1 MTYILAPTSSPII
14 ISHSVI
20 DSHSVAIHWN
30 PPISYHNGII
40 RNYIVHIVEMS
51 GDRNAV
57 RVYNT
62 TATTV
67 VIGSLIPSYAYKF
80 FIAASTVAIGPYTS
94 FVITLP
100 EDSKFF
106 H

>member
-1 MTYILAPTSSPII
+1 
-14 ISHSVI
+14 
-20 DSHSVAIHWN
+20 
-30 PPISYHNGII
+30 
-40 RNYIVHIVEMS
+40 MS

-80 FIAASTVAIGPYTS
+80 FIAASI
-94 FVITLP
+94 IL
-100 EDSKFF
+100 
-106 H
+106 